1 MTLSNLYVML
11 VCTITG
17 SILLL
22 FSVAYLALR
31 NKQLIKQLILENQ
44 TLLDYRIQFLALRQ
58 MMQEE
63 KMRDFRFLRE
73 SFPAFKDYINAWE
86 QVYDVLNEVERAK
99 AENQLEEKRQAIDD
113 ACHFHLTRVD
123 EL

>member
-31 NKQLIKQLILENQ
+31 NKQLILENQ